1 LALFKLVTRRFPPL
15 QAFAFIV
22 GHRDYVDFG
31 YTYTAS
37 LPEGAEGNSI
47 WLLEEEHFDHARKL
61 GEIASSNPQ
70 FVPNL
75 IADCYKRANDL
86 MDISRKIT
94 NSHVKNMSNVELQE
108 TFSKYFTAYLKLTRH
123 LFTPHYVEIAF
134 TKVIREWLY
143 TELKDKVKEVDIS
156 AYFDSIAIAT
166 KETQTTQ
173 SEEHL
178 LTIASRVAV
187 QAATSD
193 PPLQKSE
200 LLLTGS
206 STVPPEIDRDID
218 GVVQMYGWLPMINL
232 GNQPMERKDVI
243 ALVQKT
249 LADSNRP
256 LEKLQAIRENSS
268 RQRAKME
275 SVLRELAPPAEILEK
290 IRQFQE
296 FIYLRT
302 YRMEVYGKSHFMILP
317 LLEEIARRARLDI
330 LRLKFMTHE
339 EVLTFLRSG
348 KRPTDAELDQR
359 LKTYAILMENSYIH
373 PLFSGAAA
381 GETKKQQLRESGLLE
396 SAAELSGTP
405 ACMGIAVGPA
415 RIVKSPEDFNKI
427 QSGDVI
433 VTVMTTTEY
442 TPLLPKVAAVVT
454 DEGGITS
461 HAAIVS
467 RELGIPC
474 VVGTKNATRLLRD
487 GELVR
492 VEATKGMIYK
502 VARK

>member
-15 QAFAFIV
+15 QAFAYIV
-22 GHRDYVDFG
+22 GHRDYVDYG

-37 LPEGAEGNSI
+37 LPEGVEGNSI
-47 WLLEEEHFDHARKL
+47 WLREEEHFDHARRL
-61 GEIASSNPQ
+61 GEIASSNPK

-75 IADCYKRANDL
+75 IADCYERAADL
-86 MDISRKIT
+86 MDISKTIANFRMR
-94 NSHVKNMSNVELQE
+94 NMSNIELEQAL
-108 TFSKYFTAYLKLTRH
+108 SKYFTAYLKLTRH

-143 TELKDKVKEVDIS
+143 TELKNKASKVDIT
-156 AYFDSIAIAT
+156 AYFESVAVAT

-178 LTIASRVAV
+178 LTIADKIVAD
-187 QAATSD
+187 AASSD

-200 LLLTGS
+200 VLLTGL
-206 STVPPEIDRDID
+206 STAQPEIDHDID

-232 GNQPMERKDVI
+232 GNQPMERKDVV
-243 ALVQKT
+243 ALIQKI
-249 LADSNRP
+249 LADSARP
-256 LEKLQAIRENSS
+256 LEKLKAMRENSS
-268 RQRAKME
+268 RQKARME
-275 SVLRELAPPAEILEK
+275 RVLRELAPPSKILEQ
-290 IRQFQE
+290 IRQLQE

-317 LLEEIARRARLDI
+317 LLEEIAQRARLHVSK
-330 LRLKFMTHE
+330 LKFMTHE
-339 EVLTFLRSG
+339 EVLTFLRCG
-348 KRPTDAELDQR
+348 ERPTNAELEQR
-359 LKTYAILMENSYIH
+359 LKTYAILMENNYIH
-373 PLFSGAAA
+373 PVFSGAAA
-381 GETKKQQLRESGLLE
+381 EEIKKQQLRESDLLE
-396 SAAELSGTP
+396 SATEVRGMP
-405 ACMGIAVGPA
+405 ACIGVAVGPA
-415 RIVKSPEDFNKI
+415 RIIKSLQDLNKI
-427 QSGDVI
+427 QSGDVL
-433 VTVMTTTEY
+433 VTIMTTTEY
-442 TPLLPKVAAVVT
+442 TPVLPKVAAVVT

-502 VARK
+502 AGRK